1 MQKIYVFL
9 WFWLLVLLAVTALAL
24 LYSGFVLVAPSLRH
38 MLLRTRTA
46 QHQGALLALD
56 QVIIIII
63 TIIIIII
70 IIVAG
75 DEVPAGGR
83 LEGVLHPRPQHG
95 ASRVRG
101 AGPGSQY
108 IGFLNFDI
116 GD

>member
-1 MQKIYVFL
+1 MFL

-56 QVIIIII
+56 QVIIMIIMII
-63 TIIIIII
+63 TIIIMTI

-95 ASRVRG
+95 ATRVRG
-101 AGPGSQY
+101 AGPGSQ
-108 IGFLNFDI
+108 
-116 GD
+116 

>member
-1 MQKIYVFL
+1 MFL

-63 TIIIIII
+63 IIIITIII
-70 IIVAG
+70 VVG

-95 ASRVRG
+95 ATRVRG
-101 AGPGSQY
+101 AGPGDG
-108 IGFLNFDI
+108 IEL
-116 GD
+116 

>member
-56 QVIIIII
+56 QVSII
-63 TIIIIII
+63 TIIIITI

-95 ASRVRG
+95 ATRVRG
-101 AGPGSQY
+101 AGPGDG
-108 IGFLNFDI
+108 IEL
-116 GD
+116 

>member
-1 MQKIYVFL
+1 MFL

-56 QVIIIII
+56 QVIIMIIMII
-63 TIIIIII
+63 TIIIMTI

-95 ASRVRG
+95 APRVWG
-101 AGPGSQY
+101 AGPGDG
-108 IGFLNFDI
+108 IGIEL
-116 GD
+116 